1 MHASRGKVLI
11 NKRAISGLPL
21 HRATEAENSRPRMGG
36 PSTRA
41 PTVETVIRQSVP
53 AVAFEA
59 TGRKETPAIFPLQ
72 PKFYPDICARS
83 CIVGLRLI
91 ARGGTNG
98 YIISVKCQL
107 SFILVLILAMP
118 LSAGAAGHTKGRA
131 IQQLTSEFKN
141 GEYVWHP
148 EISPA
153 GPVVIIVSLP
163 GQRMYVYRNGVRIGV
178 STVSTGTKSHATP
191 TGIFSILQK
200 KVSHESNIYKGAQM
214 PHMQRL
220 TWTGI
225 AMHAGQLPGYPA
237 SHGCVRLP
245 IDFAAKVYSV
255 TNNGTSVI
263 ITDDKFAPG
272 ETAEPRRLL
281 SGKTGAP
288 SKPALAERQF
298 EWHPEDAPTGPVSI
312 ILSTLDQQAY
322 VYRNGIEIGRASAST
337 TVLGQGLG
345 SHVYSALDKFD
356 SNGRREWISTASFG
370 RTLAPNV
377 KEVVNRVTIAPE
389 FLEHARAAV
398 APGTTF
404 VITDLPVSS
413 QTRSDPGFNILTTD

>member
-1 MHASRGKVLI
+1 MKWQLTPIVFLVL
-11 NKRAISGLPL
+11 A
-21 HRATEAENSRPRMGG
+21 
-36 PSTRA
+36 PS
-41 PTVETVIRQSVP
+41 
-53 AVAFEA
+53 
-59 TGRKETPAIFPLQ
+59 
-72 PKFYPDICARS
+72 
-83 CIVGLRLI
+83 LI
-91 ARGGTNG
+91 A
-98 YIISVKCQL
+98 S
-107 SFILVLILAMP
+107 
-118 LSAGAAGHTKGRA
+118 AAGHTKGRA
-131 IQQLTSEFKN
+131 VQQLTSEFKN

-163 GQRMYVYRNGVRIGV
+163 GQRMYVYRNGVRIGL

-191 TGIFSILQK
+191 TGIFTILQK
-200 KVSHESNIYKGAQM
+200 KVSHESNIYKGAKM

-225 AMHAGQLPGYPA
+225 AMHAGHLPGYPA

-245 IDFAAKVYSV
+245 VDFAAKLYSV

-272 ETAEPRRLL
+272 ETAEPARLL

-288 SKPALAERQF
+288 SIPALAEGQF

-322 VYRNGIEIGRASAST
+322 VYRNGIEIGRAAAST
-337 TVLGQGLG
+337 AGLGQGLG

-356 SNGRREWISTASFG
+356 SNGRREWISTASSA
-370 RTLAPNV
+370 RTLAPDV
-377 KEVVNRVTIAPE
+377 KEVVNRVDHCAS
-389 FLEHARAAV
+389 
-398 APGTTF
+398 
-404 VITDLPVSS
+404 VS
-413 QTRSDPGFNILTTD
+413 